1 MRPSEG
7 GTRLSGAELAEAA
20 LLGDLALV
28 LAIGGWFLPFGT
40 LILAAAAVPV
50 ALLAARRR
58 LGAVVAGTLA
68 AAALSVVVAGIG
80 LALEVVVV
88 AAIGAIVG
96 VSMRRGWGSA
106 KSVVLAVLG
115 TWLPLSALGLGL
127 MALFASLRRL
137 ALDEVRHAWGGVAS
151 LLERGGRALSLHGL
165 VSAASAIDRAETVLV
180 DHWVV
185 TVPVAGLLGIV
196 LLAVLARWFALP
208 ALRRLESLSVPARV
222 LGPEASAEEGC
233 PCPLPV
239 ELRGVSVAFAG
250 GSRTVLSG
258 VDLRVDGG
266 GLVMVVG
273 ANGAGKTTLLRILA
287 GAPPTAGEVWRPGG
301 VGLGRPGGTAVVF
314 QRPESQV
321 LGARVADDVRFGLG
335 ALEAER
341 VAEVL
346 AAVGLSGFEER
357 DTSTLSGGELQ
368 RLAVAAA
375 LARRPALLLSDES
388 TSMLDPDG
396 RNALVATLRRL
407 AEDGVGVV
415 HVTHRRE
422 ELDLAQRVL
431 RVEGGGVFELPAGG
445 AGRALALDGVPA
457 RPSVLRRGTWR
468 PRAVRVAG
476 VGHVYAPSTPWERR
490 ALLDVDLELCRGESV
505 LIVGGNGSGKSTLA
519 WILAGLLRPTEG
531 SLEWE
536 EVVRRR
542 GCAIAFQHARLQ
554 LLRPTVG
561 EELRTLTGGGDRE
574 ASAALEQVGLDPGPL
589 LSRQVDGLSGGEQRR
604 VVLAGILAARPGVV
618 VLDEPL
624 AGLDPP
630 SRSGLVDL
638 LATLRERGDLTL
650 VIVTHDMDD
659 AERLGDRTV
668 RLAGGRVVGVEA
680 LGAGPRRRSRVQ
692 DVPLRRRH
700 VREERPS

>member
-88 AAIGAIVG
+88 AVIGGVVG
-96 VSMRRGWGSA
+96 VSMRRGWGST

-185 TVPVAGLLGIV
+185 TVPLAGLLGIV

-222 LGPEASAEEGC
+222 LSPEVSAEEGR

-258 VDLRVDGG
+258 VDLRIDGG

-287 GAPPTAGEVWRPGG
+287 GAPPCAGEVWRPGG

-396 RNALVATLRRL
+396 RKALVATLRRL

-415 HVTHRRE
+415 HVTHRRK

-445 AGRALALDGVPA
+445 AGRAFALDGVPA
-457 RPSVLRRGTWR
+457 RPSVLERGTWR
-468 PRAVRVAG
+468 PRAVRLAG
-476 VGHVYAPSTPWERR
+476 VGHVYAPATPWERR

-536 EVVRRR
+536 DVVRRR

-561 EELRTLTGGGDRE
+561 EELRTVTGGGDRE

-630 SRSGLVDL
+630 SRAGLVDL

-650 VIVTHDMDD
+650 VIVTHDLDD
-659 AERLGDRTV
+659 AERLGDRMV

-680 LGAGPRRRSRVQ
+680 LGAGPRRRSPVQ
-692 DVPLRRRH
+692 DASLRRRH
-700 VREERPS
+700 VPEERPS

>member
-88 AAIGAIVG
+88 AVIGGVVG
-96 VSMRRGWGSA
+96 VSMRRGWGST

-180 DHWVV
+180 EHWVV
-185 TVPVAGLLGIV
+185 TVPLAGLLGIV

-222 LGPEASAEEGC
+222 LSPEVSAEEGR

-258 VDLRVDGG
+258 VDLRIDGG

-287 GAPPTAGEVWRPGG
+287 GAPPCAGEVWRPGG

-396 RNALVATLRRL
+396 RKALVATLRRL

-445 AGRALALDGVPA
+445 AGRAFALDGVPA
-457 RPSVLRRGTWR
+457 RPSVVERGTWR
-468 PRAVRVAG
+468 PRAVRLAG
-476 VGHVYAPSTPWERR
+476 VGHVYAPATPWERR

-536 EVVRRR
+536 DVVRRR

-561 EELRTLTGGGDRE
+561 EELRTVTGGGDRE

-630 SRSGLVDL
+630 SRAGLVDL

-650 VIVTHDMDD
+650 VIVTHDLDD
-659 AERLGDRTV
+659 AERLGDRMV

-680 LGAGPRRRSRVQ
+680 LGAGPRRRSPVQ
-692 DVPLRRRH
+692 DASLRRRH
-700 VREERPS
+700 VPEERPS